1 MPEMSLRKLLKAQAT
16 VEVCLGSPV
25 PDRRALPSC
34 GRGPQGVGVEKL
46 QKERSRANGLLLGIR
61 NATDVQL
68 VHLVLE
74 RCSFQAEALCGS
86 ALAGD
91 SPRDGFQGLDD
102 DLPLSLFES

>member
-1 MPEMSLRKLLKAQAT
+1 MSLRKLLKAQAT

-34 GRGPQGVGVEKL
+34 GRGSQGVGVEKL

-61 NATDVQL
+61 NTTDVQL

-74 RCSFQAEALCGS
+74 CCSFQSQALCRS

-91 SPRDGFQGLDD
+91 SSAGSSQSSDD